1 MGSAMGFVLVVVT
14 ALVNALIVAVV
25 ARRLLGAPVGWP
37 RTIVV
42 ALLGNS
48 ASAFLLGRVL
58 DGLDIA
64 RDGAGSGTTDSL
76 PIIVIVLLGTGWVL
90 VLEIMVLAVLEAVVP
105 TGALP
110 SPIAFL
116 RGTPARVRRARRY
129 AEVVQIAARH
139 GLVAWLRPRMPRRR
153 DDDAPLTSARAL
165 RRALEDAGVTFV
177 KLGQMLSTRPDLIP
191 APVVEELA
199 RLQSDAP
206 ALSWEDVRP
215 AIDEAL
221 GRPLEEVF
229 AHVDTVPLAAASVA
243 QVHTGRL
250 HDGSEVVLKI
260 QRPGARQQ
268 VTGDMDIVLR
278 LADRLDRT
286 TAWGRNLGLRSLARG
301 FADSLDEELDYG
313 VELANMQAVAAS
325 TTSDLVHVPHTHP
338 EVSSRTLLVMERI
351 EGNPLSSP
359 RADVDRLSVT
369 ARDELTQALVGT
381 ILRQVL
387 VTGVFHA
394 DLHPGNV
401 MLQPGGTLALL
412 DLGSVG
418 RLDSASRGSLG
429 MVLAAVE
436 RGDAIAATDALVDL
450 LDRPPHLDDRT
461 LERDIGQLLTRLGHT
476 SGRGSAA
483 LFSDLLTIVLRHRFT
498 VPPQLAGA
506 FRALGALE
514 GTLALLRSDVDLV
527 GAARAEGRT
536 LSREKLG
543 PQAVKDALLGQVASV
558 LPMLQRLPRRLN
570 RLTEDLEAGRFTV
583 NTRVLGHDDDR
594 AFVSRIVQQ
603 FTVAVLAASLG
614 LAGTILVAAPGGPDL
629 AEGIRVLPVVG
640 AALLLFAFTLGAR
653 VLVQVFLGDQD
664 TARRRHERR

>member
-1 MGSAMGFVLVVVT
+1 
-14 ALVNALIVAVV
+14 
-25 ARRLLGAPVGWP
+25 
-37 RTIVV
+37 
-42 ALLGNS
+42 
-48 ASAFLLGRVL
+48 
-58 DGLDIA
+58 
-64 RDGAGSGTTDSL
+64 
-76 PIIVIVLLGTGWVL
+76 
-90 VLEIMVLAVLEAVVP
+90 
-105 TGALP
+105 
-110 SPIAFL
+110 
-116 RGTPARVRRARRY
+116 
-129 AEVVQIAARH
+129 
-139 GLVAWLRPRMPRRR
+139 
-153 DDDAPLTSARAL
+153 
-165 RRALEDAGVTFV
+165 
-177 KLGQMLSTRPDLIP
+177 
-191 APVVEELA
+191 
-199 RLQSDAP
+199 
-206 ALSWEDVRP
+206 
-215 AIDEAL
+215 
-221 GRPLEEVF
+221 
-229 AHVDTVPLAAASVA
+229 
-243 QVHTGRL
+243 
-250 HDGSEVVLKI
+250 
-260 QRPGARQQ
+260 
-268 VTGDMDIVLR
+268 
-278 LADRLDRT
+278 
-286 TAWGRNLGLRSLARG
+286 
-301 FADSLDEELDYG
+301 
-313 VELANMQAVAAS
+313 
-325 TTSDLVHVPHTHP
+325 
-338 EVSSRTLLVMERI
+338 
-351 EGNPLSSP
+351 
-359 RADVDRLSVT
+359 
-369 ARDELTQALVGT
+369 
-381 ILRQVL
+381 
-387 VTGVFHA
+387 
-394 DLHPGNV
+394 
-401 MLQPGGTLALL
+401 
-412 DLGSVG
+412 
-418 RLDSASRGSLG
+418 